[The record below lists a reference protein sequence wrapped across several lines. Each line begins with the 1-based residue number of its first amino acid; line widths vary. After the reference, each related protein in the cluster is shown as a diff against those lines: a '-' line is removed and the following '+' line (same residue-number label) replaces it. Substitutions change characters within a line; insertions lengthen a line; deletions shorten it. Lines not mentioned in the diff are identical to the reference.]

1 MIPALADKLAKLINA
16 SLAGK
21 FQAQL
26 HGSEGRLV
34 P

>member
-1 MIPALADKLAKLINA
+1 MIPELADKLAKLIDA
-16 SLAGK
+16 SLDGK
-21 FQAQL
+21 LQAQL